1 MKSKKDVSEANVSNM
16 ETAVKKNDTVKQEKK
31 PKKPKSMAY
40 KNAITGY
47 LFVLPFIIGFI
58 AFLLVPMGQSLRM
71 AFSSIKFDDGIVYS
85 FVKLQNFKYA
95 FTVDPDFVPRMTA
108 ELIQMAYSVPSIII
122 FSFFISIVLN
132 QEFKGRGLIR
142 AIFFLPVILSSG
154 VLVGLETNN
163 TLMQG
168 LKDVIAE
175 TSNLTSITDTVK
187 SMFLADGADMGLI
200 SYVFDAVDQVYDIA
214 IASGI
219 QIIIFLSGLQTISPS
234 MFEAAKIEGATA
246 WETFWKITFPMISSL
261 ILVNVIYSIIDF
273 FVKSDNEVMD
283 LIKQTMV
290 SKVEYGISSAM
301 AWTYFAVVAVIIA
314 VVSAIISKK
323 VYYYD

>member
-1 MKSKKDVSEANVSNM
+1 MKK
-16 ETAVKKNDTVKQEKK
+16 EKK
-31 PKKPKSMAY
+31 QRKPKTMAY
-40 KNAITGY
+40 KNAVTGY

-71 AFSSIKFDDGIVYS
+71 AFSSIKFEDGIVYS

-95 FTVDPDFVPRMTA
+95 FTVDPDFVPRMTS
-108 ELIQMAYSVPSIII
+108 ELVQMAYSVPSIII
-122 FSFFISIVLN
+122 FSFFISIILN
-132 QEFKGRGLIR
+132 QEFKGRGLVR

-163 TLMQG
+163 TLMSG

-175 TSNLTSITDTVK
+175 SSNLTSITDTVK
-187 SMFLADGADMGLI
+187 KMFLPDGANLGPI
-200 SYVFDAVDQVYDIA
+200 NYVFDAVDRVYDIA

-273 FVKSDNEVMD
+273 FVKSDNEVMN

-290 SKVEYGISSAM
+290 SKVEYGLSSAM

-323 VYYYD
+323 VYYYE

>member
-1 MKSKKDVSEANVSNM
+1 MKK
-16 ETAVKKNDTVKQEKK
+16 EKK
-31 PKKPKSMAY
+31 HKKPKSMAY
-40 KNAITGY
+40 RNAVTGY
-47 LFVLPFIIGFI
+47 LFTLPFIIGFI
-58 AFLLVPMGQSLRM
+58 MFLLVPMFQSLRM
-71 AFSSIKFDDGIVYS
+71 AFSDVVFQDGITYD
-85 FVKLQNFKYA
+85 FIGLDNFKYA
-95 FTVDPDFVPRMTA
+95 FTVDPDFYPNMIA

-122 FSFFISIVLN
+122 FSFFIAIVLN
-132 QEFKGRGLIR
+132 QQFKGRGLVR

-163 TLMQG
+163 SLMAG

-187 SMFLADGADMGLI
+187 KMILPEGVTIGPIM
-200 SYVFDAVDQVYDIA
+200 YVFDAVDQVYDIA

-273 FVKSDNEVMD
+273 FLKTDNEVMD

-290 SKVEYGISSAM
+290 SKVEYGLSSAM
-301 AWTYFAVVAVIIA
+301 AWTYFAVVAVIIG

-323 VYYYD
+323 VYYYE